1 MGRKQRPLCV
11 YVELEEGVSLG
22 KFLSQVRRQ
31 QGIALSD
38 LQLEHDAGVPEN
50 AVAFLATV
58 QEQKC
63 AERAGLIASL
73 REMEGVR
80 FLETL

>member
-22 KFLSQVRRQ
+22 KFLSQVRQ
-31 QGIALSD
+31 QGIPLSD

-58 QEQKC
+58 QEQKH
-63 AERAGLIASL
+63 ADRAGLIAFL